1 MTKPRRKPLISL
13 CMIVKNEADSLA
25 QCLKSVHG
33 VADELVV
40 VDTGSTDST
49 VQIARSFGAAVVSSP
64 WTGDF
69 AAARNAGLKMAKG
82 TWILILDADEE
93 LDAGSKEELL
103 LCAEHT
109 EYEAFFLRIHNHKG
123 TSRTS
128 QTITVNPIL
137 RMFRNRPQYRF
148 NGIIHEQIAG
158 VIVEATPAAAMHLS
172 TVVIHHYG
180 YADGVVAKKDKIS
193 RNVELLKEQLRLNPG
208 DAFHHF
214 NMAVEYMR
222 LGEYDPALHHIQRS
236 LEEVEPDTSYVH
248 LLYKYE
254 IRCRAAKRELKGALE
269 ACERGITLFPDYPD
283 LHHLKGV
290 LLLQAGAFAEAKAA
304 LRRALDIGV
313 SPPGYHTESGFGTY
327 LTYTAL
333 GQLCQETGEDGEAI
347 ACCTRAAQL
356 HPEPGPLIARLL
368 RIFKYSGRE
377 QEITGW
383 LKAHLPDA
391 WAALRGSLPAL
402 LLREGCYTAA
412 VVLLAEAEAASAGVT
427 AGVDT
432 AVLGSAESSAVLEA
446 TTGGTAATDKATATN
461 RLASPAPAAA
471 ERGAERAAATPEH
484 APEPDIAAAPGNSL
498 LELIHRV
505 RTIPAEQLSQGDVLS
520 LLNHPSICN
529 QAATA
534 FAAAPALQLG
544 RSWILLADRVL
555 ASAPAAPVY
564 GPAVRRAQMALPLPR
579 VTD

>member
-1 MTKPRRKPLISL
+1 MP
-13 CMIVKNEADSLA
+13 
-25 QCLKSVHG
+25 KSVHG

-222 LGEYDPALHHIQRS
+222 LGNMTLLFTISSVRWRRSSRIQ
-236 LEEVEPDTSYVH
+236 VTSICCINT
-248 LLYKYE
+248 KS
-254 IRCRAAKRELKGALE
+254 AAGPPKR
-269 ACERGITLFPDYPD
+269 T
-283 LHHLKGV
+283 
-290 LLLQAGAFAEAKAA
+290 
-304 LRRALDIGV
+304 
-313 SPPGYHTESGFGTY
+313 
-327 LTYTAL
+327 
-333 GQLCQETGEDGEAI
+333 
-347 ACCTRAAQL
+347 
-356 HPEPGPLIARLL
+356 
-368 RIFKYSGRE
+368 
-377 QEITGW
+377 
-383 LKAHLPDA
+383 
-391 WAALRGSLPAL
+391 
-402 LLREGCYTAA
+402 EGC
-412 VVLLAEAEAASAGVT
+412 AGSV
-427 AGVDT
+427 
-432 AVLGSAESSAVLEA
+432 
-446 TTGGTAATDKATATN
+446 
-461 RLASPAPAAA
+461 
-471 ERGAERAAATPEH
+471 
-484 APEPDIAAAPGNSL
+484 
-498 LELIHRV
+498 
-505 RTIPAEQLSQGDVLS
+505 
-520 LLNHPSICN
+520 
-529 QAATA
+529 
-534 FAAAPALQLG
+534 
-544 RSWILLADRVL
+544 
-555 ASAPAAPVY
+555 
-564 GPAVRRAQMALPLPR
+564 
-579 VTD
+579 